1 MATGNFANIITKILG
16 GIILMKT
23 YELTLT
29 TDSMTIAMIVQSPA
43 FEAGGAA
50 IRATKIGVLAGF
62 TDAGDYLYKACDP
75 CEVIVGGAPY
85 VLTEYRE
92 TLA

>member
-1 MATGNFANIITKILG
+1 
-16 GIILMKT
+16 MKT

-29 TDSMTIAMIVQSPA
+29 TASTTIAMIVENPT
-43 FEAGGAA
+43 FEASGGA
-50 IRATKIGVLAGF
+50 IRATKVGTLAGF
-62 TDAGDYLYKACDP
+62 NNAGDYLYKSCEP

-92 TLA
+92 KLA

>member
-1 MATGNFANIITKILG
+1 
-16 GIILMKT
+16 MKT

-29 TDSMTIAMIVQSPA
+29 TVSMTIAMIVKSPA
-43 FEAGGAA
+43 FEADGAA
-50 IRATKIGVLAGF
+50 IRATKIGELSGF
-62 TDAGDYLYKACDP
+62 NNDGSFAYAACDP